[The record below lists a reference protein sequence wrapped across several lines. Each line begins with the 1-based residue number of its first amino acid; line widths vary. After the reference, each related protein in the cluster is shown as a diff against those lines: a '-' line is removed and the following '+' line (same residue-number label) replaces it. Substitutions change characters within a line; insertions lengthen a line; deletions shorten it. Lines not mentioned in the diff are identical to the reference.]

1 VKERI
6 QDLKGTPIS
15 DQQIKFLGKHLEDHR
30 MFKDCRVTKLQTLNL
45 MLKLRMVAGKQ
56 VAAGN
61 VLKLVVLR
69 QGKEIDKVQ
78 VAFKDTDTVADVK
91 LRLRAQH
98 GVSWGGEN
106 LLRRGASGG
115 SSGSGGPQDYAELQ
129 REYQRVVDEM
139 ARMQMDL
146 SSKEGRGGG
155 DRASATEPQPE
166 ASSSASHSGGLPR
179 QRGPGF
185 ADPLP
190 SPVGASHQPDGA
202 TMLGDRGLRKME
214 YPPGWTPIFA
224 IVGPEAQPLVS
235 SVASDP
241 AVLAVGLGHA
251 KDRPGGSPM
260 TPLEFSKF
268 VALREAGHAERDE
281 RAVPYPPPENAHVDF
296 NEERALSRP
305 STAPSVIA
313 LQPVQR
319 EESVGD
325 SLLRK
330 YLQEASISDLD

>member
-15 DQQIKFLGKHLEDHR
+15 DQQIKFRGKHLEDHR
-30 MFKDCRVTKLQTLNL
+30 MFKECGVSKLQTLNL

-56 VAAGN
+56 IAAGN

-115 SSGSGGPQDYAELQ
+115 SNGSGGAQDYAELQ
-129 REYQRVVDEM
+129 RNYQRVVDEM
-139 ARMQMDL
+139 ARMQMEL
-146 SSKEGRGGG
+146 TSKGGRGGG
-155 DRASATEPQPE
+155 ERASTTDPQPE
-166 ASSSASHSGGLPR
+166 ASSSASHCGGVPR
-179 QRGPGF
+179 QRGQGF

-190 SPVGASHQPDGA
+190 ASVGSSHQPNGA
-202 TMLGDRGLRKME
+202 TMLGDRESRKME

-224 IVGPEAQPLVS
+224 TLGPEAQTLS
-235 SVASDP
+235 SVASDR

-268 VALREAGHAERDE
+268 VALREAGHAKRDE
-281 RAVPYPPPENAHVDF
+281 RAVPYPPPDIAPAGFD
-296 NEERALSRP
+296 EERALSRP

-313 LQPVQR
+313 LQPPQR